1 MSIRQFISVVCWLA
15 VFCPAVLRGDVYE
28 LKDGGQVVGA
38 TVERSDDGV
47 FTIRTPDG
55 AAVKLDRS
63 LVQRIVTQNDASLEY
78 ERRSRKTPDTAE
90 AHRELAAWCRENKLL
105 AEADHHLARVAQLD
119 PTDEQALRSLGYMRV
134 GNRWLT
140 RDEVMVERGM
150 VFYEGK
156 WRTKQDVAI
165 RERDK
170 QAQNTN
176 VDWFQNIRL
185 WRGWLDN
192 RRPERVAEAEAL
204 IRAINDP
211 EAAPALAKVLDGE
224 DDRDVFDMLLDVLG
238 PLDHP
243 VAVQTLVAYT
253 LDPAIKGDIRDKCL
267 DYLIHRNRPVQIF
280 PYVQALKSKAN
291 VVVNRAG
298 YALGRIGDEA
308 AISPL
313 IDALVTKHKYQIDM
327 GPEMNAGFGTGGGGL
342 NVGGG
347 GIKIIE
353 KEEQNERVL
362 QALMKLSGNQN
373 FEYDEPAWRAWFVD
387 RQMRKQYNS
396 RRDN

>member
-1 MSIRQFISVVCWLA
+1 MSRRRLLSLVCCLTL
-15 VFCPAVLRGDVYE
+15 CPSLLRADIYQ
-28 LKDGGQVVGA
+28 LKDGGEVVGT
-38 TVERSDDGV
+38 TVERTDDGV
-47 FTIRTPDG
+47 FTVRTGEG
-55 AAVKLDRS
+55 AEVKLQRS
-63 LVQRIVTQNDASLEY
+63 LIQRIVTQTEAALEY
-78 ERRSRKTPDTAE
+78 DRRSRKAPDTAE
-90 AHRELAAWCRENKLL
+90 AHRELAAWCRENKLI

-119 PTDEQALRSLGYMRV
+119 PTDEQALQSLGYRRV
-134 GNRWLT
+134 GNRWLSS
-140 RDEVMVERGM
+140 DELMAERGM

-156 WRTKQDVAI
+156 WRTQQDVAI

-176 VDWFQNIRL
+176 VDWFQSIRL

-192 RRPERVAEAEAL
+192 RRSERVAEAEAL
-204 IRAINDP
+204 LRAINDP
-211 EAAPALAKVLDGE
+211 EAAPALAKILDGE
-224 DDRDVFDMLLDVLG
+224 NDRDVFDLLLDVLG

-253 LDPAIKGDIRDKCL
+253 LDPSIKGDVRDECL
-267 DYLIHRNRPVQIF
+267 DYLIHRNRPVQIL
-280 PYVQALKSKAN
+280 PYVQALKSKDN
-291 VVVNRAG
+291 LVVNRAG

-327 GPEMNAGFGTGGGGL
+327 GPEMTASASGGL
-342 NVGGG
+342 SVGGG

-362 QALMKLSGNQN
+362 NALVKLSGNQN

-387 RQMRKQYNS
+387 RQMRQQYNS

>member
-1 MSIRQFISVVCWLA
+1 
-15 VFCPAVLRGDVYE
+15 
-28 LKDGGQVVGA
+28 
-38 TVERSDDGV
+38 
-47 FTIRTPDG
+47 
-55 AAVKLDRS
+55 
-63 LVQRIVTQNDASLEY
+63 
-78 ERRSRKTPDTAE
+78 
-90 AHRELAAWCRENKLL
+90 
-105 AEADHHLARVAQLD
+105 
-119 PTDEQALRSLGYMRV
+119 V
-134 GNRWLT
+134 GNRWLSS
-140 RDEVMVERGM
+140 DELMAERGM

-170 QAQNTN
+170 QATNVN

-204 IRAINDP
+204 LRAINDP
-211 EAAPALAKVLDGE
+211 EAAPALAKILDGE
-224 DDRDVFDMLLDVLG
+224 NDRDVFDLLLDVLG

-253 LDPAIKGDIRDKCL
+253 LDPSIKGEIRDECL
-267 DYLIHRNRPVQIF
+267 DYLIQRNRPVQIF
-280 PYVQALKSKAN
+280 PYVQALKSKDN
-291 VVVNRAG
+291 LVVNRAG

-313 IDALVTKHKYQIDM
+313 IDALVTKHKYQIDN
-327 GPEMNAGFGTGGGGL
+327 GPEMQAGFGTGGGGL

-353 KEEQNERVL
+353 KDEQNERVL
-362 QALMKLSGNQN
+362 SALVKLSGKQN
-373 FEYDEPAWRAWFVD
+373 FEYDEGAWRAWFVD
-387 RQMRKQYNS
+387 RQMRQQYNS